1 MGEENN
7 MQAEMAKQGI
17 IDINDLNYS
26 LKPDLSVTTSRTT
39 TTQFFQNQ
47 SYAENS
53 TMVCI
58 LNTGSSFIYGPNS
71 TLVLDVKITNDGGSP
86 GVINGVKLLAPG
98 SAASLIQRIT
108 IMTRSGVV
116 LERIDGSHVLSAI
129 KANFEHS
136 NDWFGSVG
144 QLMGMNSGEYKYGT
158 GSTAVARVLTVGE
171 KYRFEIP
178 MSLLSGLFQYE
189 NLLPSALMSG
199 LRIELTL
206 NPGSQCLMAADTTL
220 LTNYGYQ
227 VFTPRIMCD
236 SYMLTDSITRSLNE
250 SAAASGLEIVFKT
263 YFTTVGSRSNSNVIN
278 VESRR
283 ACSRAMSAFYIELA
297 TRTSVLATNPLNTDV
312 ISSTTGPTQS
322 QWRAGSLYFP
332 NSAISGTPE
341 QVSAENYQMALQTFN
356 KYASPINPRIT
367 FQLFRG
373 LTDSTGL
380 QDAMNIMSTTFERS
394 TSVDLAGI
402 PLSNSRVL
410 ALNATFQDSATT
422 AKTSYLFLEYIT
434 LARVFISNCT
444 VEV

>member
-1 MGEENN
+1 MEENN
-7 MQAEMAKQGI
+7 MQADMAKQGI
-17 IDINDLNYS
+17 IDINNLNYS

-71 TLVLDVKITNDGGSP
+71 TLVLDVLPTNAGGTA
-86 GVINGVKLLAPG
+86 GTINGVKLTNPG

-129 KANFEHS
+129 KSYYEHT
-136 NDWFGSVG
+136 NEWQTGVGS
-144 QLMGMNSGEYKYGT
+144 LMGMDSGNFAIGT
-158 GSTAVARVLTVGE
+158 AADTLAVGTT
-171 KYRFEIP
+171 YRFEIP
-178 MSLLSGLFQYE
+178 MSILSGLFQYE

-206 NPGSQCLMAADTTL
+206 NPGSQCLIAADGTAG
-220 LTNYGYQ
+220 TNYGYQ
-227 VFTPRIMCD
+227 IFTPRIMCD

-250 SAAASGLEIVFKT
+250 SAASSGLEIVFKT
-263 YFTTVGSRSNSNVIN
+263 YFTTVGSRSNTNVIN

-283 ACSRAMSAFYIELA
+283 ACSRAMSAFYMEL
-297 TRTSVLATNPLNTDV
+297 TPRTTANNQVNPLVTEAV
-312 ISSTTGPTQS
+312 SASTGPVQT

-332 NSAISGTPE
+332 NSAISGTSA

-356 KYASPINPRIT
+356 RYASPFNPRVT
-367 FQLFRG
+367 FKQFRDG
-373 LTDSTGL
+373 
-380 QDAMNIMSTTFERS
+380 AYIMSTTFERS
-394 TSVDLAGI
+394 TALDLAGI

-410 ALNATFQDSATT
+410 ALNATFADSATT

>member
-1 MGEENN
+1 MEENN
-7 MQAEMAKQGI
+7 MQADMAKQGI
-17 IDINDLNYS
+17 IDINNLNYS

-71 TLVLDVKITNDGGSP
+71 TLSLDVKILNVGTA

-129 KANFEHS
+129 KVNFEHGK
-136 NDWFGSVG
+136 DWFNTVG
-144 QLMGMNSGEYKYGT
+144 QLMGADSGEYVNGVFNYNVLSV
-158 GSTAVARVLTVGE
+158 GST
-171 KYRFEIP
+171 YRFQIP
-178 MSLLSGLFQYE
+178 MSILSGLFQYE

-206 NPGSQCLMAADTTL
+206 NPASQCLMAADTTAG
-220 LTNYGYQ
+220 TDYQ
-227 VFTPRIMCD
+227 YQIFTPRIMCD
-236 SYMLTDSITRSLNE
+236 SYMLTDSITRALNE
-250 SAAASGLEIVFKT
+250 SAASSGLEIVFKT
-263 YFTTVGSRSNSNVIN
+263 YFTTVGSRSNTNVIN

-283 ACSRAMSAFYIELA
+283 ACSRAMSAFYIEL
-297 TRTSVLATNPLNTDV
+297 TPRSSVLATNPLNTDFITANV
-312 ISSTTGPTQS
+312 GPVQT

-332 NSAISGTPE
+332 NSAITGTPP
-341 QVSAENYQMALQTFN
+341 QVSAENFQMALQTFN
-356 KYASPINPRIT
+356 KYASPINSRLD
-367 FQLFRG
+367 FGQFRG
-373 LTDSTGL
+373 IVFGTTTE
-380 QDAMNIMSTTFERS
+380 AFNIMSTTFERS
-394 TSVDLAGI
+394 SVLDLAGI

-410 ALNATFQDSATT
+410 ALNATFADSATT